1 MKVNKTAA
9 NFDTFLWD
17 DLDELSHLDKI
28 YIYVWEEIEIIN
40 LIISS

>member
-17 DLDELSHLDKI
+17 DLDELLHLDKNT
-28 YIYVWEEIEIIN
+28 YIWEEIEIIN
-40 LIISS
+40 LIIL